1 MRAVLTRVNSAS
13 VTIAG
18 KVNGAIGKG
27 YLILLGVG
35 PNDTEET
42 AVKLAD
48 KICNLRIFEDEE
60 ERMNLNLEQVN
71 GSLLVVSQFTLYADT
86 SSRRPGFSK
95 AAKPDLAIPLYE
107 KFMAQCRERGFR
119 VEQGEFGADM
129 QVDSRNDGPVTILF
143 DTEGTL

>member
-1 MRAVLTRVNSAS
+1 MRAVVTRAKHAP
-13 VTIAG
+13 VTIEG
-18 KVNGAIGKG
+18 QVRGQIGQG
-27 YLILLGVG
+27 YLVLLGVG
-35 PNDTEET
+35 PNDTEDT